1 MNCHEIRTQYPH
13 SWLLV
18 EAFDAHTENGQ
29 RIIPHLELIAVFNQ
43 DWDATW
49 ERYQSLHRADKNREY
64 YILHSDREALD
75 IGVIDAFGQVLG

>member
-1 MNCHEIRTQYPH
+1 MNWNELRLQYPH

-18 EAFDAHTENGQ
+18 EAFDAYTENGQ
-29 RIIPHLELIAVFNQ
+29 RVIPHLELIAVFYQ
-43 DWDATW
+43 DWAAAW

-75 IGVIDAFGQVLG
+75 IGVIDAFGRVLG